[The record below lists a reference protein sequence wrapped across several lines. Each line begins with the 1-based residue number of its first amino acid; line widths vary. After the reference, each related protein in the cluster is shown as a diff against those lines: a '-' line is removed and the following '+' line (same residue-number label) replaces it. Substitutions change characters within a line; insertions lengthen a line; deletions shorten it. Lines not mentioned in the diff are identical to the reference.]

1 MTFEEYKEKYRGMS
15 SVAVRELIR
24 SDASFRKTT
33 EQHYTQI
40 YHKKLNKSCGDCW
53 FDAYVVLMNT
63 NPEKAKAMKEK
74 LFDLRAGAVLTD
86 VVKRDPA
93 KTCTHHNLTDELAL
107 YHLSTNPD
115 YIKFFSVYPD
125 NWADLV
131 LEYIQPKKTAQ
142 KAEKP
147 AVAPIVKD
155 EPKAAEPT
163 PAAAPK
169 TATAHHK
176 SNKRKK

>member
-24 SDASFRKTT
+24 SDALFRKET

-40 YHKKLNKSCGDCW
+40 YRKKLNKSCGDCW

-63 NPEKAKAMKEK
+63 NPEKAKTMKEK
-74 LFDLRAGAVLTD
+74 LFDLRAGAVLID

-93 KTCTHHNLTDELAL
+93 KTVTHHNITDELAL
-107 YHLSTNPD
+107 YHLSTNPS
-115 YIKFFSVYPD
+115 YIKYFSIYPD
-125 NWADLV
+125 NWAELV
-131 LEYIQPKKTAQ
+131 MEYSQPKKTQESAT
-142 KAEKP
+142 KP
-147 AVAPIVKD
+147 AAEAAKEEEAAPTA
-155 EPKAAEPT
+155 PAAP
-163 PAAAPK
+163 AAPK
-169 TATAHHK
+169 TTAPRK